1 MKHLSID
8 IETRSGAD
16 ITKTGSYRY
25 AQDPDFQ
32 ILLFA
37 YKIDYEDVQIIDFT
51 SGEALPEEIRAAL
64 EDPAVIKHAYNA
76 AFEWYCLNRAGTHT
90 PIEQW
95 RCTMFHAMYCAMP
108 AGLAATGTAIGLP
121 EDKKKLSVG
130 RALIKYF
137 CTPQKETKKFHKKYH
152 DPKDDPGRWSL
163 FKTYCKQDVTAEF
176 EILQRLKAFPVPEL
190 EEIRWQRDILRNA
203 NGVRVDRQLIR
214 GALSISAETS
224 ERLSKRA
231 KALTGLDNPNSPA
244 QLKQWITDRTGR
256 EITALRKEDVT
267 RMLAGDIPE
276 DVREV
281 LHIRQQAG
289 KTSVKKYDAMRDTIG
304 EGDRIRGLLQFYGA
318 PRTGRWCLTG
328 DHEVLTPD
336 GWVRLDS
343 YKGGQILCWN
353 SKTEQLSFQ
362 QSKAVSFPY
371 DGKMITYDGQRI
383 AQIATPDHKMPVL
396 TKEGLWEPST
406 VEKIGKKRVT
416 IPFTGKR
423 TVQSR
428 PYDIKQLKV
437 LIMTQADGH
446 YTADGALRFHFSK
459 ERKIERCKILLTDCG
474 IPYVVQHNTDKTVTI
489 TIKPVHLP
497 IWLRMFSKKIFGY
510 WMLDE
515 PLEVVFEEL
524 ALWDGYAVSANSMQ
538 YSTTVR
544 ENADV
549 IQACALC
556 AGYSAS
562 MIAKKRK
569 EANWSEAYCVN
580 IWFTPGHGT
589 CIRREQIDEIDFKG
603 TVYCAV
609 TKTGYFAVRRNG
621 KIWITGN
628 SGRLVQ
634 FQNLPRNYLSTLDVA
649 RKITRQGNGA
659 GLELIYGN
667 VPDTLAQLIRT
678 AFIPSEGRH
687 FVVTDFSAIEARV
700 IAWLAGEK
708 WVQQVFADG
717 GDIYCATASQMFGVP
732 VEKHGIN
739 GDLRQKGKVA
749 TLALGYNGGPGAL
762 IQMGALDM
770 GLREDE
776 LPDIVRRW
784 RLANPHICKLWRDME
799 QAAIHTVQT
808 AEDTC
813 VRGITFRLEG
823 DLIYGLTFLTMQLPS
838 GRKLHYQDPVI
849 KEGKFGNPALSYMG
863 QTNHAW
869 VRTDTYGGRLV
880 ENCVAKGTQVLTDHG
895 WKSIEQIT
903 ALDLVYDGV
912 EFVKHAGVVYQGR
925 KRVNWV
931 NGIYMTPEHK
941 ILTSKGWQENGKSNG
956 SYWADISLPY
966 GVKAGRKKQSGK
978 ATLVMPVR
986 LRKSH
991 GGSGRRFKEKELC
1004 NKIVRVHGEK
1014 TDIGS
1019 KYEARDVRDT
1029 DMECLALHERTVRSS
1044 YGAGV
1049 EELRWT
1055 GDNCLH
1061 KMERKL
1067 RKVLCRYGGLISQW
1081 FRTGSDRQRQ
1091 RVQPGKLPL
1100 GTEKN
1105 KFKEQK
1111 DKCVYRYACRK
1122 NDNCRSFRNIRD
1134 RGHNSVLSSTSRM
1147 AERIVI
1153 HETKCKKPV
1162 YDIKNCGPRHSFIVK
1177 DFHEKPRCVHNC
1189 IQGIARDCLA
1199 EAVDRMEEKGWDIV
1213 MMIHD
1218 EVVIDAPPEVTLA
1231 EANAIMAEPIAW
1243 APGLILK
1250 GDGFEGEYYRKE

>member
-51 SGEALPEEIRAAL
+51 NGESLPEEIRAAL

-76 AFEWYCLNRAGTHT
+76 AFEWYCLNRAGFRT

-137 CTPQKETKKFHKKYH
+137 CTPQRETKKFHKKYH
-152 DPKDDPGRWSL
+152 DPADDPGRWNL
-163 FKTYCKQDVTAEF
+163 FKDYCKQDVTAEF

-190 EEIRWQRDILRNA
+190 EEKRWQQDILRNA

-214 GALSISAETS
+214 GALSINAETS

-231 KALTGLDNPNSPA
+231 KELTGLDNPNSPA

-318 PRTGRWCLTG
+318 PRTGRW
-328 DHEVLTPD
+328 
-336 GWVRLDS
+336 
-343 YKGGQILCWN
+343 
-353 SKTEQLSFQ
+353 
-362 QSKAVSFPY
+362 
-371 DGKMITYDGQRI
+371 
-383 AQIATPDHKMPVL
+383 
-396 TKEGLWEPST
+396 
-406 VEKIGKKRVT
+406 
-416 IPFTGKR
+416 
-423 TVQSR
+423 
-428 PYDIKQLKV
+428 
-437 LIMTQADGH
+437 
-446 YTADGALRFHFSK
+446 
-459 ERKIERCKILLTDCG
+459 
-474 IPYVVQHNTDKTVTI
+474 
-489 TIKPVHLP
+489 
-497 IWLRMFSKKIFGY
+497 
-510 WMLDE
+510 
-515 PLEVVFEEL
+515 
-524 ALWDGYAVSANSMQ
+524 
-538 YSTTVR
+538 
-544 ENADV
+544 
-549 IQACALC
+549 
-556 AGYSAS
+556 
-562 MIAKKRK
+562 
-569 EANWSEAYCVN
+569 
-580 IWFTPGHGT
+580 
-589 CIRREQIDEIDFKG
+589 
-603 TVYCAV
+603 
-609 TKTGYFAVRRNG
+609 
-621 KIWITGN
+621 

-634 FQNLPRNYLSTLDVA
+634 MQNLHRNYLSTLDIA

-708 WVQQVFADG
+708 WVQKVFADG

-732 VEKHGIN
+732 VEKHGVN

-869 VRTDTYGGRLV
+869 VRTDTYGGRLC
-880 ENCVAKGTQVLTDHG
+880 E
-895 WKSIEQIT
+895 
-903 ALDLVYDGV
+903 
-912 EFVKHAGVVYQGR
+912 
-925 KRVNWV
+925 
-931 NGIYMTPEHK
+931 
-941 ILTSKGWQENGKSNG
+941 
-956 SYWADISLPY
+956 
-966 GVKAGRKKQSGK
+966 
-978 ATLVMPVR
+978 
-986 LRKSH
+986 
-991 GGSGRRFKEKELC
+991 
-1004 NKIVRVHGEK
+1004 
-1014 TDIGS
+1014 
-1019 KYEARDVRDT
+1019 
-1029 DMECLALHERTVRSS
+1029 
-1044 YGAGV
+1044 
-1049 EELRWT
+1049 
-1055 GDNCLH
+1055 
-1061 KMERKL
+1061 
-1067 RKVLCRYGGLISQW
+1067 
-1081 FRTGSDRQRQ
+1081 
-1091 RVQPGKLPL
+1091 
-1100 GTEKN
+1100 
-1105 KFKEQK
+1105 
-1111 DKCVYRYACRK
+1111 
-1122 NDNCRSFRNIRD
+1122 
-1134 RGHNSVLSSTSRM
+1134 
-1147 AERIVI
+1147 
-1153 HETKCKKPV
+1153 
-1162 YDIKNCGPRHSFIVK
+1162 
-1177 DFHEKPRCVHNC
+1177 NC

-1250 GDGFEGEYYRKE
+1250 GDGFEGDYYRKE